1 MPLVAEV
8 EVVGVAAAAV
18 DAGADRSQ
26 PTVANLES
34 VMHTDRTINTSSS
47 QLIRSVVVAAAYILA
62 VAAGSLPLQAQKAQ
76 QSTFKSAN
84 EAVEALVAAVK
95 AEGTQALL
103 DVLGPGADDIVDSGD
118 PVADKAIRARFL
130 AAYEQSHELVSAGEG
145 KSTLVI
151 GSEKFPFPIPVVA
164 EKGAWRFDTEAGA
177 DEILTRRIGENENNT
192 MLAMLAFAV
201 AQDDYAAADR
211 DGKGPQYAR
220 RLMSSPG
227 KKDGLYW
234 PASSGEEE
242 SPLGPLI
249 AEAQATGYKAG
260 RGGAETSQPF
270 NGYVFKMLY
279 GQSDAAPDGAR
290 DYIVNDRMIGGYALV
305 AAPASY
311 GNSGVMTF
319 MISHAGILYQ
329 KDLGPDSRRIA
340 AAMKVFDPDESWEAV
355 LLEAVLA
362 E

>member
-1 MPLVAEV
+1 MHISRAASTLTYPVRIA
-8 EVVGVAAAAV
+8 VAA
-18 DAGADRSQ
+18 
-26 PTVANLES
+26 T
-34 VMHTDRTINTSSS
+34 
-47 QLIRSVVVAAAYILA
+47 AYMLA
-62 VAAGSLPLQAQKAQ
+62 VAAGSLPLLAQAPQ
-76 QSTFKSAN
+76 QSTFKSAS
-84 EAVEALVAAVK
+84 EAVEALVAADQ
-95 AEGTQALL
+95 AEGGAAQAA
-103 DVLGPGADDIVDSGD
+103 VLGPGADDIVDSGD
-118 PVADKAIRARFL
+118 PVADKAIRERFL
-130 AAYEQSHELVSAGEG
+130 AAYQQSHELVSAGED

-151 GSEKFPFPIPVVA
+151 GTEKFPFPIPVVSDN
-164 EKGAWRFDTEAGA
+164 GAWRFDTEAGA

-201 AQDDYAAADR
+201 AQDDYAAVDR
-211 DGKGPQYAR
+211 DGRGPQYAR

-227 KKDGLYW
+227 KMDGLYW
-234 PASSGEEE
+234 PASTGEQE

-249 AEAQATGYKAG
+249 AEAQAAGYKAG
-260 RGGAETSQPF
+260 RGGSETSQPF

-290 DYIVNDRMIGGYALV
+290 DYIVNDRMIAGYALV

-340 AAMKVFDPDESWEAV
+340 AGMKIFDPDESWDAV
-355 LLEAVLA
+355 LIETVIA

>member
-1 MPLVAEV
+1 MHISRAASTLTYPVRIA
-8 EVVGVAAAAV
+8 VAA
-18 DAGADRSQ
+18 
-26 PTVANLES
+26 T
-34 VMHTDRTINTSSS
+34 
-47 QLIRSVVVAAAYILA
+47 AYMLA
-62 VAAGSLPLQAQKAQ
+62 VAAGSLPLLAQAPQ
-76 QSTFKSAN
+76 QSTFKSAS

-95 AEGTQALL
+95 ADGGAALL
-103 DVLGPGADDIVDSGD
+103 AVLGPGADDILEPGD
-118 PVADKAIRARFL
+118 PVADKEIPARFL
-130 AAYEQSHELVSAGEG
+130 AAYQQSHELVSAGED

-151 GSEKFPFPIPVVA
+151 GTEKFPFPIPVVSDN
-164 EKGAWRFDTEAGA
+164 GAWRFDTEAGA

-201 AQDDYAAADR
+201 AQDDYAAVDR
-211 DGKGPQYAR
+211 DGRGPQYAR

-227 KKDGLYW
+227 KMDGLYW
-234 PASSGEEE
+234 QASTGEQE

-249 AEAQATGYKAG
+249 AEAQAAGYKAG
-260 RGGAETSQPF
+260 RGGSETSQPF

-290 DYIVNDRMIGGYALV
+290 DYIVNDRMIAGYALV

-340 AAMKVFDPDESWEAV
+340 AGMKIFDPDESWDAV
-355 LLEAVLA
+355 LIETVIA

>member
-1 MPLVAEV
+1 VVAAV
-8 EVVGVAAAAV
+8 EVVGAAAV
-18 DAGADRSQ
+18 AAGGDRSQ
-26 PTVANLES
+26 PTVAFLEI
-34 VMHTDRTINTSSS
+34 VMHISRAASTLTYPVRIA
-47 QLIRSVVVAAAYILA
+47 VAATAYMLA
-62 VAAGSLPLQAQKAQ
+62 VAAGSLPLLAQAPQ
-76 QSTFKSAN
+76 QSTFKSAS
-84 EAVEALVAAVK
+84 EAVDALVAAVK
-95 AEGTQALL
+95 ADGGTALL
-103 DVLGPGADDIVDSGD
+103 AVLGPGAEDIVDSGD
-118 PVADKAIRARFL
+118 PVADKAIRERFL
-130 AAYEQSHELVSAGEG
+130 AAYQQSHELVPAGEG

-151 GSEKFPFPIPVVA
+151 GSEKFPFPIPVIA

-192 MLAMLAFAV
+192 MLAV

-220 RLMSSPG
+220 RLMSTPG

-234 PASSGEEE
+234 PASTGEQE

-249 AEAQATGYKAG
+249 AEAQAAGYKAG

-279 GQSDAAPDGAR
+279 GQSNAAPDGAR
-290 DYIVNDRMIGGYALV
+290 DYIVNDRMIAGYALV

-319 MISHAGILYQ
+319 MISHAGVLYQ

-340 AAMKVFDPDESWEAV
+340 AGMKVFDPDDSWEIV
-355 LLEAVLA
+355 LLDPLLVE
-362 E
+362 

>member
-1 MPLVAEV
+1 MHISR
-8 EVVGVAAAAV
+8 AA
-18 DAGADRSQ
+18 
-26 PTVANLES
+26 
-34 VMHTDRTINTSSS
+34 HTT
-47 QLIRSVVVAAAYILA
+47 LIRAVRSAVVAAACILA
-62 VAAGSLPLQAQKAQ
+62 VAAGPLPLLAQSPQ
-76 QSTFKSAN
+76 QSTFKSAG

-95 AEGTQALL
+95 ADGTSALL
-103 DVLGPGADDIVDSGD
+103 AVLGHDADEIVDSGD
-118 PVADKAIRARFL
+118 PVADKAIRERFL
-130 AAYEQSHELVSAGEG
+130 TAYEQAHELVSAGEG

-151 GSEKFPFPIPVVA
+151 GTEKFPFPIPIVA
-164 EKGAWRFDTEAGA
+164 ENGAWRFDTEAGA

-234 PASSGEEE
+234 PASAGEQE

-249 AEAQATGYKAG
+249 AEAQAAGYKAG

-279 GQSDAAPDGAR
+279 GQSNAAPDGAR
-290 DYIVNDRMIGGYALV
+290 DYIVNDRMIGGYALI

-319 MISHAGILYQ
+319 MISHAGVLYQ

-340 AAMKVFDPDESWEAV
+340 SGMKIFDPDDSWEIV
-355 LLEAVLA
+355 LLDPLLVE
-362 E
+362 

>member
-1 MPLVAEV
+1 
-8 EVVGVAAAAV
+8 
-18 DAGADRSQ
+18 
-26 PTVANLES
+26 
-34 VMHTDRTINTSSS
+34 MHISRAINTLTRALQSAA
-47 QLIRSVVVAAAYILA
+47 IAACIVAVVVAVSVPVL
-62 VAAGSLPLQAQKAQ
+62 GQPSL
-76 QSTFKSAN
+76 QSTFNSAN

-95 AEGTQALL
+95 ADGTSELL
-103 DVLGPGADDIVDSGD
+103 AVLGPEAAEIVDSGD
-118 PVADKAIRARFL
+118 PVADKAIRERFL
-130 AAYEQSHELVSAGEG
+130 TAYQQSHELVPDGEG

-151 GSEKFPFPIPVVA
+151 GEEKYPFPIPVVTD
-164 EKGAWRFDTEAGA
+164 KGAWRFDTEAGA

-201 AQDDYAAADR
+201 AQEDYAAADR

-234 PASSGEEE
+234 PASTDEQE

-249 AEAQATGYKAG
+249 AEAQAAGYKAG

-279 GQSDAAPDGAR
+279 GQSDVASDGAR
-290 DYIVNDRMIGGYALV
+290 DYIINDRMIGGYALV
-305 AAPASY
+305 AAPATY

-319 MISHAGILYQ
+319 MISHDGVLYQ

-340 AAMKVFDPDESWEAV
+340 AGMKIFDPDESWEAV
-355 LLEAVLA
+355 PLDPLLA